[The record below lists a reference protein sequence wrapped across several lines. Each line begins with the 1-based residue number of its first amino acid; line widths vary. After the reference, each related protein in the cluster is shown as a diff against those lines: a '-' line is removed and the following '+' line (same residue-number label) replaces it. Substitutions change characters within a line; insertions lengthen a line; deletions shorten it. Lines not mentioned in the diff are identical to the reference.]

1 MSTIVDGLRSR
12 GVRSRVEA
20 VGDRLPIGCD
30 DFICCKA
37 LCSLRVGVVDIGKSS
52 VPNPDAEGCGLYAL
66 RRRCVV
72 DSPFKEQMRPR
83 ARFPRLNCRV
93 ETGQPSPAVG
103 VRIPAIILGKHRIVV
118 IERTAADAQGESVR
132 GRNYRQPGLCG
143 NSIPVMTR
151 KVGIIK
157 VAKACC
163 EVGREYPSVRNSIA

>member
-20 VGDRLPIGCD
+20 VGHRLPIGCD

-37 LCSLRVGVVDIGKSS
+37 LCSLSVGVVDIGKSS

-83 ARFPRLNCRV
+83 ARFQSMDCLV
-93 ETGQPSPAVG
+93 ETGQPYTTIGDRISAV
-103 VRIPAIILGKHRIVV
+103 IFDIHSYI
-118 IERTAADAQGESVR
+118 
-132 GRNYRQPGLCG
+132 
-143 NSIPVMTR
+143 
-151 KVGIIK
+151 
-157 VAKACC
+157 
-163 EVGREYPSVRNSIA
+163 